1 MSQLD
6 RHLTTE
12 QLSALLDDQLSGGE
26 QADTYR
32 AHLQTCEQCQ
42 LEFAELRQMVRLLR
56 TLPPPTLPRSFAL
69 PANISVEDIEPAPAP
84 EREQEAPVPIPLAAG
99 RARLQARR
107 AARQSRPLQG
117 VLRMVS
123 GLVAVVGLC
132 FMLSSVLSTLSLPH
146 LAFNNNAATSSSS
159 QANSGNDNNGTTK
172 TPQSGPIHAS
182 GTRPVPTRVS
192 GVEPN
197 AKPAPT
203 PPSTMQP
210 ATQSKP
216 VNAPAA
222 FTLFDLSN
230 STVRLDLG
238 IILLILGA
246 LGIFLLK
253 QRYQRK

>member
-12 QLSALLDDQLSGGE
+12 QLSALLDDQVSEGE

-42 LEFAELRQMVRLLR
+42 SEFAELRQMVRLLQ

-69 PANISVEDIEPAPAP
+69 PANISAEDIEPATTP
-84 EREQEAPVPIPLAAG
+84 EREQEAPLPIPLAAG

-107 AARQSRPLQG
+107 ASRQSRPLQG
-117 VLRMVS
+117 ALRMVS
-123 GLVAVVGLC
+123 GLVAVVGIC

-146 LAFNNNAATSSSS
+146 LAFTNSAASGTSSSS
-159 QANSGNDNNGTTK
+159 QAQPGNNQNGAAK
-172 TPQSGPIHAS
+172 TPQPGPIHAS

-192 GVEPN
+192 GVAPN

-203 PPSTMQP
+203 PLQLCSQLRQQNRLMHLRHFPFLIY
-210 ATQSKP
+210 
-216 VNAPAA
+216 VIV
-222 FTLFDLSN
+222 LF
-230 STVRLDLG
+230 G
-238 IILLILGA
+238 
-246 LGIFLLK
+246 
-253 QRYQRK
+253 